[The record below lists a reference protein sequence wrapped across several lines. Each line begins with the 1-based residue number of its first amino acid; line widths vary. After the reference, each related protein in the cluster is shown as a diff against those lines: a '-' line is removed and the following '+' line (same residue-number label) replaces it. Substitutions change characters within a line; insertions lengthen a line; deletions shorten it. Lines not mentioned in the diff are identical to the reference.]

1 MKDTAVVVEI
11 YKMLRTVLQETDVTL
26 FQDYLSQLLEYLPS
40 LSQEFGQYVAQE
52 WSGRKEWWAYCYRI
66 GLGINTNMTVE
77 AFHRVF
83 KYSYL
88 KGNVNKRV
96 DNCLLNLLKYIR
108 DKSFQRVIKLLK
120 GKSTHKLNII
130 HDRHNKSQALTVD
143 NVECIEDGSKLLV
156 KGEDGRNIYTVT
168 KQAYSCTDNSCQ
180 LQCSECSMC
189 IHQYVCTGLSHPEHH
204 LQTPSPVKSD
214 EEYASK

>member
-1 MKDTAVVVEI
+1 
-11 YKMLRTVLQETDVTL
+11 
-26 FQDYLSQLLEYLPS
+26 
-40 LSQEFGQYVAQE
+40 
-52 WSGRKEWWAYCYRI
+52 
-66 GLGINTNMTVE
+66 MTVE